1 MSALVA
7 LQAEFSAWMR
17 GTGDALR
24 ARVLDTEKADRD
36 TLLRVYRDAYALR
49 LIEALTTD
57 FPGLLAMTGPQEFD
71 MMARAYIA
79 AHPSSHPSVRWYG
92 RDLPD
97 FLADTQPFSDTPAAA
112 DMARFEWALG
122 EAFDAADAEPLTFEQ
137 LAGAPPEAWATLR
150 LFFVPALRRLTLSYQ
165 APQALQRRDAVAS
178 GELDVPAEEGTVEW
192 LIWRAAADSDA
203 QFRSMTPDEAA
214 ALDAARGGA
223 SFPEICAVLSG
234 YADSVE
240 AAAERAAGL
249 LRVWLDAGLID
260 DAVWD

>member
-1 MSALVA
+1 MSALLA

-17 GTGDALR
+17 GAGDAVR
-24 ARVLDTEKADRD
+24 ARVLDSEKADRD

-57 FPGLLAMTGPQEFD
+57 FPGLLAMTGPREFD

-79 AHPSSHPSVRWYG
+79 AHPSRHPSVRWFG

-97 FLADTQPFSDTPAAA
+97 FLSVTPPFSDTPAAA

-137 LAGAPPEAWATLR
+137 LAGAPPEAWVTLR
-150 LFFVPALRRLTLSYQ
+150 LSFVPALRRVALSCQ
-165 APQALQRRDAVAS
+165 APQAFQRRDDVAP
-178 GELDVPAEEGTVEW
+178 GELDVLAEDGPVEW
-192 LIWRAAADSDA
+192 LIWRPAADGDA
-203 QFRSMTPDEAA
+203 QFRSMAPDEAA
-214 ALDAARGGA
+214 ALDAAIGGA
-223 SFPEICAVLSG
+223 SFPDICAVLSG
-234 YADSVE
+234 YADSAE

-249 LRVWLDAGLID
+249 LRVWLDAGIVD
-260 DAVWD
+260 DAAWD

>member
-1 MSALVA
+1 MSALVN

-17 GTGDALR
+17 GAGDALR

-36 TLLRVYRDAYALR
+36 TLLKVYRDAYALR

-79 AHPSSHPSVRWYG
+79 AHPSRHPSVRWFG
-92 RDLPD
+92 RDLAD
-97 FLADTQPFSDTPAAA
+97 FLAVTPPFSATPAAA

-150 LFFVPALRRLTLSYQ
+150 LSFVPALRRVTLSYQ
-165 APQALQRRDAVAS
+165 APQAFQRRDAVPP
-178 GELDVPAEEGTVEW
+178 GELDVPAEEGTVDW

-203 QFRSMTPDEAA
+203 QFRSMAPDEAA

-234 YADSVE
+234 YTDSTD

-249 LRVWLDAGLID
+249 LRVWLDAGVID
-260 DAVWD
+260 DAAWD